1 MQVHC
6 GRATLKSPR
15 HGNEDRTAI
24 WPLIDGQLNGR
35 LKRRTGLYM
44 YVCGNCARSS
54 PRMGLKFVYAG
65 LLMGMVDI
73 NALHG

>member
-24 WPLIDGQLNGR
+24 WPLIDGQIDGR

-44 YVCGNCARSS
+44 
-54 PRMGLKFVYAG
+54 
-65 LLMGMVDI
+65 
-73 NALHG
+73 